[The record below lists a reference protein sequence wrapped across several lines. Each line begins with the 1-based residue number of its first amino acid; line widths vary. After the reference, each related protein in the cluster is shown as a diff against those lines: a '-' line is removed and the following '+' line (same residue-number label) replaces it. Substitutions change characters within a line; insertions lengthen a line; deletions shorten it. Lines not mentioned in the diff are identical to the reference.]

1 MGQKRTKS
9 IKDEIFNNLLE
20 DLKASGIELP
30 TSTVDATQ
38 IITSGTPLS
47 IKPEGHGYT
56 QKSDSFL
63 NPEPDR
69 DQETPSK
76 FKNLFE
82 LQEEPAE
89 AVDMDKSMAATEVL
103 AGFAPPPPPSSP
115 PVALSSHS
123 DLELESPEP
132 TQLVEATEV
141 VVSSETLDFNAS
153 HEEVEE
159 DIYQAP
165 VMPISFEGA
174 PAGFAHHLKIAQQRI
189 LTLEKEIDQLREE
202 NDLLSLAVQTGKVQL
217 EDFSRKFK
225 QIEQLRIDEQEQ
237 AQAELKVYQDNLNNK
252 ESERLEL
259 EAKISTLENAIS
271 KEIKQVRKRE
281 RELENRLE
289 MSKLERAAILKS
301 KDDSIL
307 GLKRKVEEL
316 QSEIKNYQNQYKL
329 VNSKVD
335 QQQSQ
340 LSRTVKALRLALAH
354 LESSSEIS
362 SIPFK
367 KAE

>member
-1 MGQKRTKS
+1 MGQKKTKS

-20 DLKASGIELP
+20 DLKASGIEMP
-30 TSTVDATQ
+30 TSSLESTQ
-38 IITSGTPLS
+38 IITSGTPLT
-47 IKPEGHGYT
+47 IKPEGHGLT
-56 QKSDSFL
+56 QQNNSFL
-63 NPEPDR
+63 NP
-69 DQETPSK
+69 DQTRNMDSAENSN

-82 LQEEPAE
+82 LQDEPVE

-103 AGFAPPPPPSSP
+103 AGFAGPSAQVPHQYPIASP
-115 PVALSSHS
+115 M
-123 DLELESPEP
+123 
-132 TQLVEATEV
+132 EATEV
-141 VVSSETLDFNAS
+141 IEATEFVAMENPLNLKAET
-153 HEEVEE
+153 EEPEE

-165 VMPISFEGA
+165 VVPLSFEGA

-189 LTLEKEIDQLREE
+189 MALEKEIDQLREE
-202 NDLLSLAVQTGKVQL
+202 NDLLSLAVQTGKSQL
-217 EDFSRKFK
+217 EDFGRKLK
-225 QIEQLRIDEQEQ
+225 QLEQVRTSEQEQ
-237 AQAELKVYQDNLNNK
+237 AQGELKVYQDNLNNK
-252 ESERLEL
+252 ESERAEL
-259 EAKISTLENAIS
+259 EAKIYTLENAIS

-307 GLKRKVEEL
+307 GLKRKVDEL